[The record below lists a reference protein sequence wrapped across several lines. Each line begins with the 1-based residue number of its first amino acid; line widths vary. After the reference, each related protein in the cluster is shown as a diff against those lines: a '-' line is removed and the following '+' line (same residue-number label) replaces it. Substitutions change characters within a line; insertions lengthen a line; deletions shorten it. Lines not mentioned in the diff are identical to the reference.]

1 LLAIGYQLKTNLNPM
16 IMKAKILMMM
26 LVGALLAACKGSGSS
41 SGDYETMD
49 NVADTV
55 ATTDIALT
63 EPKLVKTA
71 GINFKVKNVQ
81 QSSEKIT
88 ALTNQYK
95 GMVMSHSVNSNINST
110 SDKRVSEDSVMRI
123 SAFYTSA
130 QMTVKVPSDK
140 LDGYLD
146 SIAKLGVYVSTRS
159 MDIEDKSLEYLAA
172 KMKLNSRKDM
182 VDQQKKGKI
191 VIKDPSAVLNLRDD
205 LVDEQIYNRKI
216 DDAVKYSVVN
226 LSFYQSNTIFKEI
239 IANDDPSSYD
249 LPFFK
254 RVGLALNN
262 GWYIF
267 KEALLVLANVW
278 VFVLVGIVLWQI
290 IIYYRRKR
298 HVVPNTI

>member
-1 LLAIGYQLKTNLNPM
+1 
-16 IMKAKILMMM
+16 MKAKILMMM
-26 LVGALLAACKGSGSS
+26 LAGALLAACKGSGS
-41 SGDYETMD
+41 YESMD
-49 NVADTV
+49 GMADSV
-55 ATTDIALT
+55 ATADVNLT

-88 ALTNQYK
+88 SLTNQYK

-130 QMTVKVPSDK
+130 QMTVKVPSVK
-140 LDGYLD
+140 LDEYLD
-146 SIAKLGVYVSTRS
+146 SVAKQGVYVSTRS
-159 MDIEDKSLEYLAA
+159 MDIEDKSLDYLSA

-239 IANDDPSSYD
+239 IANDDPSSYN

-254 RVGLALNN
+254 RVGLALSN

-267 KEALLVLANVW
+267 KEAILVVANVW
-278 VFVLVGIVLWQI
+278 VFLLAGVILWQI

-298 HVVPNTI
+298 HTALNAI

>member
-1 LLAIGYQLKTNLNPM
+1 
-16 IMKAKILMMM
+16 MKAKILMMM
-26 LVGALLAACKGSGSS
+26 LAGALLAACKGSGS
-41 SGDYETMD
+41 YESMD

-55 ATTDIALT
+55 ATTDANLT

-88 ALTNQYK
+88 SLTNQYK

-130 QMTVKVPSDK
+130 QMTVKVPSAK
-140 LDGYLD
+140 LDEYLD
-146 SIAKLGVYVSTRS
+146 SVAKLGVYVSTRS
-159 MDIEDKSLEYLAA
+159 MDIEDKSLDYLSAR
-172 KMKLNSRKDM
+172 MKLNSRKDM

-205 LVDEQIYNRKI
+205 LVDEQIYNRRI
-216 DDAVKYSVVN
+216 DEAVKYSVVN

-239 IANDDPSSYD
+239 IANDDPSSYN

-278 VFVLVGIVLWQI
+278 VFVLAGVALWQI

-298 HVVPNTI
+298 HAVPNTI

>member
-1 LLAIGYQLKTNLNPM
+1 
-16 IMKAKILMMM
+16 MKAKILMMM
-26 LVGALLAACKGSGSS
+26 LAGALLAACKGSGN
-41 SGDYETMD
+41 YESMD
-49 NVADTV
+49 GVADTV
-55 ATTDIALT
+55 ATADVNLT
-63 EPKLVKTA
+63 GPKLVKTA

-81 QSSEKIT
+81 QSSERIT
-88 ALTNQYK
+88 SLTNQYK

-130 QMTVKVPSDK
+130 QMTVKVPSVK
-140 LDGYLD
+140 LDEYLD
-146 SIAKLGVYVSTRS
+146 SVAKLGVYVSNRS
-159 MDIEDKSLEYLAA
+159 MDIEDKSLDYLSA

-205 LVDEQIYNRKI
+205 LVDEQIYNRQI

-239 IANDDPSSYD
+239 IANDDPSSYN

-254 RVGLALNN
+254 RVGLALSN

-267 KEALLVLANVW
+267 KEAILVLANVW
-278 VFVLVGIVLWQI
+278 VFLLAGVILWQVI
-290 IIYYRRKR
+290 GYYRKKR
-298 HVVPNTI
+298 HTALNSI

>member
-1 LLAIGYQLKTNLNPM
+1 
-16 IMKAKILMMM
+16 MKAKILMMM
-26 LVGALLAACKGSGSS
+26 LAGALLAACKGSGN
-41 SGDYETMD
+41 YESMD
-49 NVADTV
+49 GMADSV
-55 ATTDIALT
+55 ATTDVSLAVL
-63 EPKLVKTA
+63 KLVKTA

-88 ALTNQYK
+88 SLTNQYK

-130 QMTVKVPSDK
+130 QMMVKVPSVK
-140 LDGYLD
+140 LDEYLD
-146 SIAKLGVYVSTRS
+146 SVAKLGVYVSTRS
-159 MDIEDKSLEYLAA
+159 MDIEDKSLDYLSA

-239 IANDDPSSYD
+239 IANDDPSSYN

-278 VFVLVGIVLWQI
+278 VFVLAGIVLWRLI
-290 IIYYRRKR
+290 AFYKRKR
-298 HVVPNTI
+298 SAVLI

>member
-1 LLAIGYQLKTNLNPM
+1 
-16 IMKAKILMMM
+16 MKAKILMMM
-26 LVGALLAACKGSGSS
+26 LASALLAACKGSGS
-41 SGDYETMD
+41 YESMD
-49 NVADTV
+49 GMADSV
-55 ATTDIALT
+55 ATTDVNIT

-88 ALTNQYK
+88 SLTNQYK

-130 QMTVKVPSDK
+130 QMTVKVPSVK
-140 LDGYLD
+140 LDEYLN
-146 SIAKLGVYVSTRS
+146 SVAKLGVYVSTRS
-159 MDIEDKSLEYLAA
+159 MDIEDKSLEYLSA

-191 VIKDPSAVLNLRDD
+191 IIKDPSAVLNLRDD
-205 LVDEQIYNRKI
+205 LVDEQIYNRQI

-239 IANDDPSSYD
+239 IANDDPASYN

-254 RVGLALNN
+254 RVGLALSN

-267 KEALLVLANVW
+267 KEAILVLANVW
-278 VFVLVGIVLWQI
+278 VFLLAGVILWQV
-290 IIYYRRKR
+290 IIYYRKKR
-298 HVVPNTI
+298 HTALNTI

>member
-1 LLAIGYQLKTNLNPM
+1 
-16 IMKAKILMMM
+16 MKAKILMMM
-26 LVGALLAACKGSGSS
+26 LAGALLAACKGSGN
-41 SGDYETMD
+41 YESMD

-55 ATTDIALT
+55 ATADVNLI

-71 GINFKVKNVQ
+71 GINLKVKNVQ

-88 ALTNQYK
+88 SLTNQYK

-110 SDKRVSEDSVMRI
+110 SDTPVSEDSVMRV

-130 QMTVKVPSDK
+130 QMKVKVPSVK
-140 LDGYLD
+140 LDEYLD
-146 SIAKLGVYVSTRS
+146 SVAKLGVYVSTRS
-159 MDIEDKSLEYLAA
+159 MDIEDKSLDYLSA

-191 VIKDPSAVLNLRDD
+191 IIKDPSAVLNLRDD
-205 LVDEQIYNRKI
+205 LVDGQIYNRQI

-239 IANDDPSSYD
+239 IANDDPSSYN

-254 RVGLALNN
+254 RVGLALSN
-262 GWYIF
+262 GWHIF

-278 VFVLVGIVLWQI
+278 VFLLVGVILWQVI
-290 IIYYRRKR
+290 IFYRRKR
-298 HVVPNTI
+298 STVLNTI